1 MSIKLGIVLPCYN
14 EQEVLVETNKRL
26 LSLFKLMKN
35 ERLITTESTINY
47 VDDGSTDK
55 TWTIIEELA
64 RADSHVH
71 GIKLSR
77 NRGHQ
82 NAVLAGLSGVDA
94 DALISIDADLQD
106 DINAIKN
113 MVEEFINGS
122 EVVYGVRKSRS
133 SDTIFK
139 RTTAKM
145 YYKLLARLGVDIVYN
160 HADFRL
166 LSRRAVSSLLQYTEV
181 NLFLRGIVP
190 LLGYRTSTV
199 YYDRTERFAGTSKY
213 PLKKM
218 LAFALDGITSFS
230 VVPLRMIT
238 ALGFLVSI
246 LSFSMIIWIIYGR
259 LYLNTVVPGWASEVV
274 PIYFL
279 GGIQLLSLGIV
290 GEYIA
295 KIYLEIKRRPRFFIE
310 KEI

>member
-1 MSIKLGIVLPCYN
+1 MSIKLGIVVPCYN

-35 ERLITTESTINY
+35 EGLITTESTINY

-94 DALISIDADLQD
+94 DALVSIDADLQD
-106 DINAIKN
+106 DVNAIKN

-145 YYKLLARLGVDIVYN
+145 YYKLLARLGVDIVYD

-199 YYDRTERFAGTSKY
+199 YYDRAERFAGTSKY

-238 ALGFLVSI
+238 TLGFLVSI

-259 LYLNTVVPGWASEVV
+259 LFLNTVVPGWASAVV

-295 KIYLEIKRRPRFFIE
+295 KTYLETKRRPRFFIE
-310 KEI
+310 KTI